1 MKFLS
6 AAEMKE
12 EFLIGY
18 DRITNLAAPGY
29 TDDEISLFLNRGQES
44 IIEINYRGLNRLREG
59 FEASEKR
66 RQDLSELIRDAVD
79 SSGTL
84 TTAISA
90 NQFGNLPNGNFFDLP
105 SDFLYAI
112 TERGATSITCPTAPP
127 WDFNDNIYAS
137 SYASAVGTTSNY
149 PSNVGFT
156 TNQIINPTF
165 SNAVYNPV
173 FYEVGDEIT
182 ISQSDGYTH
191 LAYEGVHKIVEVL
204 DAYTIVIDLPFAGST
219 PINGGTIN
227 LYYKKGITK
236 EVDIKPITHD
246 MFNINKDNPWKEPS
260 NDLIWRLDYSR
271 ETINPAIPQ
280 RHELISDG
288 SYTITKYFLR
298 YLKKP
303 LEIDITTGVNCELD
317 QSLHRDIVGKAVEF
331 ALENIMDPR
340 FQSKKLEN
348 LEID

>member
-1 MKFLS
+1 MKFLT
-6 AAEMKE
+6 AADMKQ

-29 TDDEISLFLNRGQES
+29 TDNEISLFLNRGQES
-44 IIEINYRGLNRLREG
+44 IIEVNYRGLNRLRQG

-90 NQFGNLPNGNFFDLP
+90 NQFGNLPNGTFFDLP

-112 TERGATSITCPTAPP
+112 TERAETDIVC
-127 WDFNDNIYAS
+127 
-137 SYASAVGTTSNY
+137 
-149 PSNVGFT
+149 
-156 TNQIINPTF
+156 
-165 SNAVYNPV
+165 
-173 FYEVGDEIT
+173 
-182 ISQSDGYTH
+182 DG
-191 LAYEGVHKIVEVL
+191 VNK
-204 DAYTIVIDLPFAGST
+204 VI
-219 PINGGTIN
+219 
-227 LYYKKGITK
+227 
-236 EVDIKPITHD
+236 DIKPITHD
-246 MFNINKDNPWKEPS
+246 MFNINKDNPWKEPY
-260 NDLIWRLDYSR
+260 DKLIWRIDYSR
-271 ETINPAIPQ
+271 VTIDPTIPQ
-280 RHELISDG
+280 RHELISNG

-303 LEIDITTGVNCELD
+303 LEISITNGVNCELD

>member
-29 TDDEISLFLNRGQES
+29 TDDEISLFLNRGQEA

-90 NQFGNLPNGNFFDLP
+90 NQFGNLPHGSFFDLP

-112 TERGATSITCPTAPP
+112 TERAETDIVC
-127 WDFNDNIYAS
+127 D
-137 SYASAVGTTSNY
+137 
-149 PSNVGFT
+149 
-156 TNQIINPTF
+156 
-165 SNAVYNPV
+165 
-173 FYEVGDEIT
+173 EVN
-182 ISQSDGYTH
+182 
-191 LAYEGVHKIVEVL
+191 K
-204 DAYTIVIDLPFAGST
+204 VI
-219 PINGGTIN
+219 
-227 LYYKKGITK
+227 
-236 EVDIKPITHD
+236 DIKPITHD

-303 LEIDITTGVNCELD
+303 LEIDITNGINCELD